1 MTNESAGPDL
11 EYDLDALYRLVPGEF
26 TAARNNLVKLLRKH
40 KHKDDAARIAK
51 LAKPTAGAWALN
63 QVARARPDLI
73 DSLLR
78 HGQQLR
84 QIQDRVMRGEA
95 DAPLLLLASEERRA
109 AVRAVVQAI
118 GDALEAGEARRNDEW
133 VRTLEAASVDDRLAT
148 SLRLGRFSSVV
159 LEGVG
164 FDGQLVGADP
174 LPRHLTVVP
183 PRSDEGARPATDAAA
198 EHAAAK
204 RAAAEHAAAQRERAR
219 RRELATTAEAD
230 ARQAEAAATAA
241 VALAREARAATECAL
256 AEAEAVLAALRA
268 DLDAARVIEQ
278 TADCRYTHAATAL
291 ESASAALTIA
301 ISVDETATDPIAPGR

>member
-1 MTNESAGPDL
+1 MTKESAGPDL
-11 EYDLDALYRLVPGEF
+11 EHDLDALYRLVPGEF

-73 DSLLR
+73 DSVLR
-78 HGQQLR
+78 HGEQLR

-95 DAPLLLLASEERRA
+95 EAPLLLLASEERRA

-118 GDALEAGEARRNDEW
+118 GDTLGAGEARRNDEL

-174 LPRHLTVVP
+174 LPRHLTIVP
-183 PRSDEGARPATDAAA
+183 PLSEAGGLSATDAAA
-198 EHAAAK
+198 EHAAA
-204 RAAAEHAAAQRERAR
+204 RRERAR
-219 RRELATTAEAD
+219 WRELATTAEAD
-230 ARQAEAAATAA
+230 ARQTEAAATAA
-241 VALAREARAATECAL
+241 VALAREARAATERTL
-256 AEAEAVLAALRA
+256 AEAQAVVAALRA
-268 DLDAARVIEQ
+268 DLDAARLIEQ
-278 TADCRYTHAATAL
+278 TTDRRQTDATTAL
-291 ESASAALTIA
+291 ESASAARAIA
-301 ISVDETATDPIAPGR
+301 ISVDETATDSIAPGR

>member
-1 MTNESAGPDL
+1 MTEELAAPQLES
-11 EYDLDALYRLVPGEF
+11 DLDALYRLEPGEF
-26 TAARNNLVKLLRKH
+26 TAARNNLAVLLRKQ
-40 KHKDDAARIAK
+40 KRKDDAARIAK
-51 LAKPTAGAWALN
+51 LPKPTAAAWALN

-118 GDALEAGEARRNDEW
+118 GDALGAGEARRNDEW

-148 SLRLGRFSSVV
+148 SLKLGRFSSVV

-164 FDGQLVGADP
+164 FDGLLVGADP
-174 LPRHLTVVP
+174 VPRHLTIVP
-183 PRSDEGARPATDAAA
+183 PRSEEGALPAA
-198 EHAAAK
+198 EHAAA
-204 RAAAEHAAAQRERAR
+204 ERERTR
-219 RRELATTAEAD
+219 RIELAKTAEAD

-241 VALAREARAATECAL
+241 VALAREARVATERTI
-256 AEAEAVLAALRA
+256 AEAEALLAVLTA
-268 DLDAARVIEQ
+268 DLHAARDTEQ
-278 TADCRYTHAATAL
+278 TAERRYTVAATAL
-291 ESASAALTIA
+291 ESASAAVTIA
-301 ISVDETATDPIAPGR
+301 TSVDESPADPIAPGR

>member
-1 MTNESAGPDL
+1 MTEELAAPQLES
-11 EYDLDALYRLVPGEF
+11 DLDALYRLEPGEF
-26 TAARNNLVKLLRKH
+26 TAARNNLAVLLRKQ
-40 KHKDDAARIAK
+40 KRKDDAARIAK
-51 LAKPTAGAWALN
+51 LPKPTAAAWALN

-118 GDALEAGEARRNDEW
+118 GDALGAGEARRNDEW

-148 SLRLGRFSSVV
+148 SLKLGRFSSVV

-164 FDGQLVGADP
+164 FDGLLVGADP
-174 LPRHLTVVP
+174 VPRHLTIVP
-183 PRSDEGARPATDAAA
+183 PRSEEGALPAA
-198 EHAAAK
+198 EHAAA
-204 RAAAEHAAAQRERAR
+204 ERERTR
-219 RRELATTAEAD
+219 RIELAKTAEAD

-241 VALAREARAATECAL
+241 VALAREARVATERTV
-256 AEAEAVLAALRA
+256 AEAEALLAVLTA
-268 DLDAARVIEQ
+268 DLHAARDTEQ
-278 TADCRYTHAATAL
+278 TAERRYTVAATAL
-291 ESASAALTIA
+291 ESASAAVTIA
-301 ISVDETATDPIAPGR
+301 TSVDESPADPIAPGR

>member
-1 MTNESAGPDL
+1 MTEELAAPQLES
-11 EYDLDALYRLVPGEF
+11 DLDALYRLEPGEF
-26 TAARNNLVKLLRKH
+26 TAARNNLAALLRKQ
-40 KHKDDAARIAK
+40 KRNDDAARIAK
-51 LAKPTAGAWALN
+51 LPKPTAAAWALN

-148 SLRLGRFSSVV
+148 SLKLGRFSSVV

-164 FDGQLVGADP
+164 FDGLLVGADP
-174 LPRHLTVVP
+174 VPRHLTIVP
-183 PRSDEGARPATDAAA
+183 PRSEEGVLPAA
-198 EHAAAK
+198 EHAAA
-204 RAAAEHAAAQRERAR
+204 ERERTR
-219 RRELATTAEAD
+219 RIELAKTAEAD

-241 VALAREARAATECAL
+241 VALAREARVATERTI
-256 AEAEAVLAALRA
+256 AEAEALLAVLTA
-268 DLDAARVIEQ
+268 DLHAARDTEQ
-278 TADCRYTHAATAL
+278 TAESRYTVAATAL
-291 ESASAALTIA
+291 ESASAAVTIA
-301 ISVDETATDPIAPGR
+301 TSVDESPADPIAPGR

>member
-1 MTNESAGPDL
+1 MTEELAAPQLES
-11 EYDLDALYRLVPGEF
+11 DLDALYRLEPGEF
-26 TAARNNLVKLLRKH
+26 TAARNNLAVLLRKQ
-40 KHKDDAARIAK
+40 KRNDDAARIAK
-51 LAKPTAGAWALN
+51 LPKPTAAAWALN

-118 GDALEAGEARRNDEW
+118 GDALGAGEARRNDEW

-148 SLRLGRFSSVV
+148 SLKLGRFSSVV

-164 FDGQLVGADP
+164 FDGLLVGADP
-174 LPRHLTVVP
+174 VPRHLTIVP
-183 PRSDEGARPATDAAA
+183 PRSEEGALPAA
-198 EHAAAK
+198 EHAAA
-204 RAAAEHAAAQRERAR
+204 ERERTR
-219 RRELATTAEAD
+219 RIELAKTAEAD

-241 VALAREARAATECAL
+241 VALAREARVATERTI
-256 AEAEAVLAALRA
+256 AEAEALLAVLTA
-268 DLDAARVIEQ
+268 DLHAARDTEQ
-278 TADCRYTHAATAL
+278 TAERRYTVAATAL
-291 ESASAALTIA
+291 ESASAAVTIA
-301 ISVDETATDPIAPGR
+301 TSVDESPADPIAPGR